1 MKKYNS
7 NNIFDLN
14 WNGKSGL
21 NGNARSQ
28 LPVASCQK
36 PVASSQLPAAS
47 SIF

>member
-21 NGNARSQ
+21 NGNA
-28 LPVASCQK
+28 SCQK
-36 PVASSQLPAAS
+36 PVARS
-47 SIF
+47 